1 MDTDGK
7 KKGMFCRS
15 ERCFGLNPSI
25 CYKHVK
31 SLVSCTDF
39 GFKSLYLSCF
49 KKTHTYLYKRNKKKP
64 IYNKVEECKLISC
77 TDPLCNQN
85 LKKKKK
91 VVISTIKCKFIYR
104 TFSEFRYMKKRKK
117 KKIIMTNW
125 VKLLVISGCLCPITS
140 ALLGKVIVKEV

>member
-1 MDTDGK
+1 MGK

-31 SLVSCTDF
+31 SLVSWTDF
-39 GFKSLYLSCF
+39 GFKSLYVSCF
-49 KKTHTYLYKRNKKKP
+49 KQYIYIYIYIYIKGTKKRNP

-77 TDPLCNQN
+77 TDPLCNQ
-85 LKKKKK
+85 KKKI
-91 VVISTIKCKFIYR
+91 VISTIKCKFIYR
-104 TFSEFRYMKKRKK
+104 TFSEFRYMKKKEKK
-117 KKIIMTNW
+117 EKKIIMTNW

-140 ALLGKVIVKEV
+140 ALLGKVIGKEV

>member
-39 GFKSLYLSCF
+39 GFKSLYVSCF
-49 KKTHTYLYKRNKKKP
+49 KQYIYIYIYIKGTKKKKKNP

-77 TDPLCNQN
+77 TDPLCNQ
-85 LKKKKK
+85 KKK
-91 VVISTIKCKFIYR
+91 
-104 TFSEFRYMKKRKK
+104 
-117 KKIIMTNW
+117 
-125 VKLLVISGCLCPITS
+125 L
-140 ALLGKVIVKEV
+140 